1 VARGNR
7 AGASRARN
15 YVARVLSRN
24 HVFGDI
30 SPKRLRLTR
39 SADAALAYG
48 LVFTFI
54 DVTSFFLRLGL
65 ALAAAWIGTK
75 GDCGLRKSGGRLLGV
90 AVMVGSCGK
99 SAVGSGQW
107 KVNSAIAGP
116 STGRAGGSHTHK
128 KTGRGSG
135 PLPAFL
141 SWGGCSNGPFESPG
155 DRGDEP
161 HGSPDGASTVPIVLV
176 LQYSRFRRVLA
187 RTEILAPFCT
197 LQ

>member
-1 VARGNR
+1 M
-7 AGASRARN
+7 SRRL
-15 YVARVLSRN
+15 LSRN

-30 SPKRLRLTR
+30 SPTRLCPRL
-39 SADAALAYG
+39 SADVGLSHG
-48 LVFTFI
+48 LVFTFL
-54 DVTSFFLRLGL
+54 DVTSFFRVLRPAPG
-65 ALAAAWIGTK
+65 AAWIGTK

-155 DRGDEP
+155 GPWGDPTARFQRFYGANFSVVRKSLRGSAAFLP
-161 HGSPDGASTVPIVLV
+161 RAWSLGSTAFPYTSMIYGCS
-176 LQYSRFRRVLA
+176 
-187 RTEILAPFCT
+187 
-197 LQ
+197 